1 MVNKK
6 IKLFLI
12 LSSLIFIFF
21 TLYLGLNKNNYY
33 TTENIVYKKIENFES
48 YEFFSNKKI
57 SFKNISPD
65 KKYIILNIWSSWCL
79 PCRKEHKNLTKL
91 RENIKADIIGLNYKD
106 KFENAKSFL
115 SELGNPYDIILK
127 DKNGLI
133 SIEIGAYG
141 VPETYLINNINK
153 KIIKK
158 YLGPINEE
166 NIKEIQTLVNQ

>member
-6 IKLFLI
+6 IKFFII
-12 LSSLIFIFF
+12 LSSIIFIFF
-21 TLYLGLNKNNYY
+21 TFYSGLNKNNYY
-33 TTENIVYKKIENFES
+33 TTENIAYKKIENFES

-57 SFKNISPD
+57 NFNNISPD
-65 KKYIILNIWSSWCL
+65 KKYIILNIWSSWCV
-79 PCRKEHKNLTKL
+79 PCRAEHKNLIQL
-91 RENIKADIIGLNYKD
+91 SENIHTYLIGLNYKD
-106 KFENAKSFL
+106 KFENAESFL
-115 SELGNPYDIILK
+115 LELGNPYDIVLK

-158 YLGPINEE
+158 YLGPINDE
-166 NIKEIQTLVNQ
+166 NIKEIQSFVRQ

>member
-21 TLYLGLNKNNYY
+21 TFYLGLNKNNYY

-79 PCRKEHKNLTKL
+79 PCRKEHKNLIKL
-91 RENIKADIIGLNYKD
+91 RENIKVDLIGLNYKD

-127 DKNGLI
+127 DKNGTV
-133 SIEIGAYG
+133 SIQLGAYG
-141 VPETYLINNINK
+141 VPETFIIDKNK

-158 YLGPINEE
+158 IIGPIDKKIYNEILFI
-166 NIKEIQTLVNQ
+166 IK

>member
-1 MVNKK
+1 M
-6 IKLFLI
+6 
-12 LSSLIFIFF
+12 
-21 TLYLGLNKNNYY
+21 
-33 TTENIVYKKIENFES
+33 
-48 YEFFSNKKI
+48 
-57 SFKNISPD
+57 
-65 KKYIILNIWSSWCL
+65 
-79 PCRKEHKNLTKL
+79 
-91 RENIKADIIGLNYKD
+91 IGLNYKD
-106 KFENAKSFL
+106 NFENAKSFL

-127 DKNGLI
+127 DENGLI

>member
-6 IKLFLI
+6 IKFFII
-12 LSSLIFIFF
+12 LSSIIFIFF
-21 TLYLGLNKNNYY
+21 TFYSGLNKNNYY
-33 TTENIVYKKIENFES
+33 TTENIAYKKIENFES

-57 SFKNISPD
+57 NFNNISPN
-65 KKYIILNIWSSWCL
+65 KKYIILNIWSSWCV
-79 PCRKEHKNLTKL
+79 PCRAEHKNLIQL
-91 RENIKADIIGLNYKD
+91 SENIHIYLIGLNYKD
-106 KFENAKSFL
+106 KFENAESFL
-115 SELGNPYDIILK
+115 LELGNPYDIVLK

-158 YLGPINEE
+158 YLGPINDE
-166 NIKEIQTLVNQ
+166 NIKEIKSFVRQ